1 MSTLT
6 ITSKGQVTLRREL
19 LQHLRVRAG
28 EQIEAFKLANGVLA
42 LQVKSQQDWSDFI
55 GCLPSPPKALSL
67 EEMNAVIE
75 GAWAKTA

>member
-1 MSTLT
+1 MAALT

-42 LQVKSQQDWSDFI
+42 LQVKPQQEWGSFV
-55 GCLPSPPKALSL
+55 GCLPPPPKALSL
-67 EEMNAVIE
+67 EEMNAVVE
-75 GAWAKTA
+75 DAWAKA